1 MQLRVG
7 GLLAVAAV
15 ATALVSASS
24 TQASQSVWLGFC
36 QAGAGSVEGFAASPG
51 RGVIN
56 RRDCGEVGTV
66 RDGLMTR
73 TAVDS
78 VRGRRSFRV
87 AYREAAGLVFQAP
100 PGTVIKQVRWGGEAK
115 RKSCDWRAQL
125 RIADEQQPAVK
136 NALLAGHR
144 RDGKRCADRDPMT
157 FHTMKRPRKIHTYS
171 LLGNPKYGVPRPKT
185 LYQRVICVNRDGC
198 PLDPRRPMAYIV
210 TENIRIEIVDEQPPA
225 QLAATGGDLFGG
237 WINSDR
243 TLNYVATDPGSG
255 VRAVRAVNDTG
266 IELGRF
272 TGDCIFTRPVP
283 CLNGGGTLGIL
294 VGRARQGTQNVAL
307 QAFDAADNPTGL
319 VHAGTMQVDTLAPGA
334 AAVSVDGGSAWRN
347 TASHTLRWSNADNAG
362 DVAPITGA
370 RYRVCPKDSRCD
382 AAPVSSGS
390 TDRLTIDA
398 APGETDVTVWRIDA
412 AGNENPANA
421 SVPVTL
427 RYDPEPPQ
435 LGFEPPP
442 VADPTLVSV
451 LATDRFSGLAGGQIE
466 LSRQGSGLWQGLLTR
481 QEGSKLLARI
491 DDASLPPGTYLL
503 RVSARDQAANQ
514 NSTDRWVDGRPA
526 VINLPLR
533 VPTAIHAGVIGSRI
547 EHTTVERGGKRRRIR
562 RRVPTS
568 EPSARIAFGR
578 DVQIGGRLENRDGRP
593 LPDAEVQVLSR
604 SATSPEQLVGVIR
617 TDAQGN
623 YSYGTKATSTRTL
636 RFVYQGS
643 PLTLPTASEVGLF
656 VPAASTIRA
665 KPRRVR
671 NGQAVHFVGRL
682 RSLPAPPAG
691 KLVELQVVLSGRWQ
705 TFRTTLTDGEG
716 HWRVPY
722 RFRRTCGLTRYRF
735 RARLPAETGYPFE
748 TGLTRP
754 VEVKVRGR
762 RCG

>member
-1 MQLRVG
+1 MQRVHV
-7 GLLAVAAV
+7 LVATAAVAATFLP
-15 ATALVSASS
+15 AASAH
-24 TQASQSVWLGFC
+24 AGQSIWLGFC
-36 QAGAGSVEGFAASPG
+36 QAGGGSVEGFAASPG

-56 RRDCGEVGTV
+56 RRDGGEVGTV

-78 VRGRRSFRV
+78 VRGRRRFRV

-125 RIADEQQPAVK
+125 RIADEHQPAVR
-136 NALLAGHR
+136 NAMLAGHR
-144 RDGKRCADRDPMT
+144 RDQKRCADRDPMNFRT
-157 FHTMKRPRKIHTYS
+157 AKRPRKIHTYPI
-171 LLGNPKYGVPRPKT
+171 LGNPRYSVPRPKT

-210 TENIRIEIVDEQPPA
+210 TENIRIEIVDEQTPG

-243 TLNYVATDPGSG
+243 TLNFFAADVGSG
-255 VRAVRAVNDTG
+255 VRSVRAVNDVG
-266 IELGRF
+266 AELGRF
-272 TGDCIFTRPVP
+272 TQGCIFTRPVP
-283 CLNGGGTLGIL
+283 CPNGAGSLGISL
-294 VGRARQGTQNVAL
+294 ARARQGTQNVAL

-319 VHAGTMQVDTLAPGA
+319 VHAGTMHVDTLAPGA
-334 AAVSVDGGSAWRN
+334 AAVIVDGGSAWRN
-347 TASHTLRWSNADNAG
+347 TPSHTLRWSNGDNAG
-362 DVAPITGA
+362 DLAPITGV
-370 RYRVCPKDSRCD
+370 RYRICPKGTRCD
-382 AAPVSSGS
+382 ATPASSGS

-398 APGETDVTVWRIDA
+398 APGETDVTLWRTDA
-412 AGNENPANA
+412 AGNENQANA

-442 VADPTLVSV
+442 ASDPTLVSV

-466 LSRQGSGLWQGLLTR
+466 LSRQGSGLWQGLLTK

-491 DDASLPPGTYLL
+491 DDASLPAGTYLL
-503 RVSARDQAANQ
+503 RASARDQAANQ

-533 VPTAIHAGVIGSRI
+533 LPTTIRAGVIGSRI

-562 RRVPTS
+562 RKVPTF
-568 EPSARIAFGR
+568 EPSARLAFGR
-578 DVQIGGRLENRDGRP
+578 DVQIGGRLENRDGGP
-593 LPDAEVQVLSR
+593 LPDADVQVLSR
-604 SATSPEQLVGVIR
+604 SANSPEQLVGVIR

-623 YSYGTKATSTRTL
+623 FSYSTKASSTRTL

-682 RSLPAPPAG
+682 RSLPAPAAG

-705 TFRTTLTDGEG
+705 TFRTTLTNGQG
-716 HWRVPY
+716 RWRVPY

-735 RARLPAETGYPFE
+735 RARLPAEAGYPFE

-754 VEVKVRGR
+754 VMVKVRGR
-762 RCG
+762 PCR